1 MTKKHKLNHCGYACK
16 LNCAD
21 CPLSHLNNGS
31 TMLCSDFET
40 FYPEKAI
47 AIVQK
52 WSDEHPQKTYLS
64 EFLKKYPNALLNDRG
79 VMAFPKNLK
88 ALRLKHK
95 LTQDELG
102 EKLYLSRTSISNYE
116 QGKFEPNI
124 ETIIAISD
132 LFNITTDE
140 LLK

>member
-1 MTKKHKLNHCGYACK
+1 M
-16 LNCAD
+16 
-21 CPLSHLNNGS
+21 
-31 TMLCSDFET
+31 
-40 FYPEKAI
+40 
-47 AIVQK
+47 
-52 WSDEHPQKTYLS
+52 
-64 EFLKKYPNALLNDRG
+64 
-79 VMAFPKNLK
+79 MAFSEKLK
-88 ALRLKHK
+88 ALRLKNG

-116 QGKFEPNI
+116 IGKNEPNI

>member
-1 MTKKHKLNHCGYACK
+1 
-16 LNCAD
+16 
-21 CPLSHLNNGS
+21 
-31 TMLCSDFET
+31 
-40 FYPEKAI
+40 
-47 AIVQK
+47 
-52 WSDEHPQKTYLS
+52 
-64 EFLKKYPNALLNDRG
+64 
-79 VMAFPKNLK
+79 MAFPKNLK

>member
-1 MTKKHKLNHCGYACK
+1 
-16 LNCAD
+16 
-21 CPLSHLNNGS
+21 
-31 TMLCSDFET
+31 
-40 FYPEKAI
+40 
-47 AIVQK
+47 
-52 WSDEHPQKTYLS
+52 
-64 EFLKKYPNALLNDRG
+64 
-79 VMAFPKNLK
+79 MAFPEKLK
-88 ALRLKHK
+88 ALRLENG

-124 ETIIAISD
+124 ETMIVISD

>member
-1 MTKKHKLNHCGYACK
+1 
-16 LNCAD
+16 
-21 CPLSHLNNGS
+21 
-31 TMLCSDFET
+31 
-40 FYPEKAI
+40 
-47 AIVQK
+47 
-52 WSDEHPQKTYLS
+52 
-64 EFLKKYPNALLNDRG
+64 
-79 VMAFPKNLK
+79 MAFPKNLK

-102 EKLYLSRTSISNYE
+102 KKLYLSRTSISNYE

-124 ETIIAISD
+124 ETIIAVAD

>member
-1 MTKKHKLNHCGYACK
+1 
-16 LNCAD
+16 
-21 CPLSHLNNGS
+21 
-31 TMLCSDFET
+31 
-40 FYPEKAI
+40 
-47 AIVQK
+47 
-52 WSDEHPQKTYLS
+52 
-64 EFLKKYPNALLNDRG
+64 
-79 VMAFPKNLK
+79 MAFPKNLK

-132 LFNITTDE
+132 LFNITTDK

>member
-1 MTKKHKLNHCGYACK
+1 
-16 LNCAD
+16 
-21 CPLSHLNNGS
+21 
-31 TMLCSDFET
+31 
-40 FYPEKAI
+40 
-47 AIVQK
+47 
-52 WSDEHPQKTYLS
+52 
-64 EFLKKYPNALLNDRG
+64 
-79 VMAFPKNLK
+79 MAFPKKLK
-88 ALRLKHK
+88 ALRLKNG

-116 QGKFEPNI
+116 IGKNEPNI